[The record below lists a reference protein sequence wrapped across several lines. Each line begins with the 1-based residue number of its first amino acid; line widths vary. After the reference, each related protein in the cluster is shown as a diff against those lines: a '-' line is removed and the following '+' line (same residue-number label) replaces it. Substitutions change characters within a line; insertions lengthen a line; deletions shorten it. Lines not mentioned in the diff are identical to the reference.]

1 MIDDVLGETSDSFFS
16 DLGIDAEDLGL
27 DMNDLG
33 EIFDSELEIPEVLSA
48 DEFGSVLQAIARSQS
63 DLEDVSASLTEI
75 DDYVDDFEADPKRL
89 EGLLGNIKGIH
100 GELEVCE
107 RLNAGN
113 DGLFYALASSTNNP
127 SVDIYGYDV
136 DGNIVRQIQVKMTES
151 PEYIQETLKELPE
164 GVELISGAEM
174 AAEFPGQVLDVGLS
188 AHEVGED
195 VRTAV
200 EILQTEEP
208 LFNDLA
214 TSMSFAEYVR
224 KEGIAFV

>member
-1 MIDDVLGETSDSFFS
+1 MW
-16 DLGIDAEDLGL
+16 
-27 DMNDLG
+27 
-33 EIFDSELEIPEVLSA
+33 
-48 DEFGSVLQAIARSQS
+48 
-63 DLEDVSASLTEI
+63 
-75 DDYVDDFEADPKRL
+75 
-89 EGLLGNIKGIH
+89 
-100 GELEVCE
+100 
-107 RLNAGN
+107 
-113 DGLFYALASSTNNP
+113 
-127 SVDIYGYDV
+127 IYGYDV